1 MHFCGRHARLN
12 RMLAV
17 CPLWFSFHSVLFV
30 GRMGDRQREG
40 PSQRQ
45 VWRSFVD
52 GAFAFAHEG
61 RHIVHAVGVI
71 RAAHS
76 LWYPFGNSSRTC
88 MQMLYQ
94 NMPLPGSKWM
104 SPPKSYSFSSF
115 AFFYFPVA
123 ELNGRKDHGER
134 KRGNNDFS
142 ARLPAHPVSH
152 ISLLETKL
160 SAWMRG

>member
-1 MHFCGRHARLN
+1 M
-12 RMLAV
+12 
-17 CPLWFSFHSVLFV
+17 
-30 GRMGDRQREG
+30 
-40 PSQRQ
+40 
-45 VWRSFVD
+45 D

-115 AFFYFPVA
+115 AFFLFSCCRA
-123 ELNGRKDHGER
+123 ERQKGPRRAK
-134 KRGNNDFS
+134 KR
-142 ARLPAHPVSH
+142 
-152 ISLLETKL
+152 
-160 SAWMRG
+160 